1 MLPDAGDIAWVELGE
16 TLGTEQYGR
25 RPALILTSLIYHEV
39 SSRALICPITSTDK
53 PWASNVRLPPGL
65 KTQGVVLLDQL
76 RAVDRRYRMFDVVER
91 IPQITLIEVRR
102 KLASLLGTEITD
114 LGAVGSGRESV

>member
-39 SSRALICPITSTDK
+39 SSRAVICPITSTDK
-53 PWASNVRLPPGL
+53 PWASNVCLPAGL
-65 KTQGVVLLDQL
+65 KTKGFVLLDQL
-76 RAVDRRYRMFDVVER
+76 RAVDRRHRMFDVVER
-91 IPQITLIEVRR
+91 IPQVTLIEVHR
-102 KLASLLGTEITD
+102 KLASLLGVEIVD
-114 LGAVGSGRESV
+114 LVAGGSGRESV

>member
-39 SSRALICPITSTDK
+39 SSRAVVCPITSTDK
-53 PWASNVRLPPGL
+53 PWASNVRLPAGL
-65 KTQGVVLLDQL
+65 KTTGFVLLDQL
-76 RAVDRRYRMFDVVER
+76 RAVDRRHRMFDVVER
-91 IPQITLIEVRR
+91 IPQVTLIEVHR
-102 KLASLLGTEITD
+102 KLASLLGIEILD
-114 LGAVGSGRESV
+114 LVAAGSGRESI

>member
-1 MLPDAGDIAWVELGE
+1 MLPNAGDIAWVELGE

-53 PWASNVRLPPGL
+53 PWASNVPLPAGL
-65 KTQGVVLLDQL
+65 KTKGIVLLDQL
-76 RAVDRRYRMFDVVER
+76 RAVDRRHRMFEIVER
-91 IPQITLIEVRR
+91 IPQATLIEVHR
-102 KLASLLGTEITD
+102 KLASLLGIEIVD
-114 LGAVGSGRESV
+114 LVAVGSGRESV

>member
-39 SSRALICPITSTDK
+39 SSRAVICPITSTDK
-53 PWASNVRLPPGL
+53 PWASNVRLPAGL
-65 KTQGVVLLDQL
+65 KTKGFVLLDQL

-91 IPQITLIEVRR
+91 IPQVTLIEVHH
-102 KLASLLGTEITD
+102 KLASLLGIEIVD
-114 LGAVGSGRESV
+114 LAGGSGRESV

>member
-39 SSRALICPITSTDK
+39 SSRAVICPITSTDK
-53 PWASNVRLPPGL
+53 PWASNVRLPAGL
-65 KTQGVVLLDQL
+65 KTQGFVLLDQL
-76 RAVDRRYRMFDVVER
+76 RAVDRRHRMFDVVER
-91 IPQITLIEVRR
+91 IPQVTLIEVHR
-102 KLASLLGTEITD
+102 KLASLLGMEIVD
-114 LGAVGSGRESV
+114 LVAVGSGRESV

>member
-39 SSRALICPITSTDK
+39 SSRAVICPITSTDK
-53 PWASNVRLPPGL
+53 PWASNVRLPAGL
-65 KTQGVVLLDQL
+65 KTKGFVLLDQL
-76 RAVDRRYRMFDVVER
+76 RAVDRRHRMFDVVER
-91 IPQITLIEVRR
+91 IPPVTLTEVHR
-102 KLASLLGTEITD
+102 KLASLLGIEIVD
-114 LGAVGSGRESV
+114 LVAVGSGRESV

>member
-53 PWASNVRLPPGL
+53 PWASNVRLPAGL

-76 RAVDRRYRMFDVVER
+76 RAIDRRYRMFDVVER
-91 IPQITLIEVRR
+91 IPQVTFIEVRH
-102 KLASLLGTEITD
+102 KLASLLGIEIAD
-114 LGAVGSGRESV
+114 LGAVGSGRKSV

>member
-53 PWASNVRLPPGL
+53 PWASNVRLPAGL
-65 KTQGVVLLDQL
+65 KTKGIVLLDQL
-76 RAVDRRYRMFDVVER
+76 RAVDRRHRMFDVVER
-91 IPQITLIEVRR
+91 IPQVTLIEVHR
-102 KLASLLGTEITD
+102 KLASLLGIEIAD
-114 LGAVGSGRESV
+114 LVVAGSGRGAA

>member
-39 SSRALICPITSTDK
+39 SSRAVICPITSTDK
-53 PWASNVRLPPGL
+53 PWASNVRLPAGL
-65 KTQGVVLLDQL
+65 KTKGIVLLDQL
-76 RAVDRRYRMFDVVER
+76 RAVDRRHRMFEIVER
-91 IPQITLIEVRR
+91 IPQATLIEVHR
-102 KLASLLGTEITD
+102 KLASLLGIEIVD
-114 LGAVGSGRESV
+114 LVAVGSGRESV

>member
-39 SSRALICPITSTDK
+39 SSRAVICPITSTDK
-53 PWASNVRLPPGL
+53 PWASNVRLPTGL
-65 KTQGVVLLDQL
+65 KTKGFVLLDQL
-76 RAVDRRYRMFDVVER
+76 GAVDRRHRMFDVVER
-91 IPQITLIEVRR
+91 IPQVTMIEVHR
-102 KLASLLGTEITD
+102 KLASLLGIEIVD
-114 LGAVGSGRESV
+114 LVAGGFGRESV

>member
-39 SSRALICPITSTDK
+39 SSRAVICPITSTDK
-53 PWASNVRLPPGL
+53 PWASNVHLPAGL
-65 KTQGVVLLDQL
+65 KTKGFVLLDQL
-76 RAVDRRYRMFDVVER
+76 RAVDRRHRMFEIVER
-91 IPQITLIEVRR
+91 IPQATLIEVHR
-102 KLASLLGTEITD
+102 KLASLLGIEIVD
-114 LGAVGSGRESV
+114 LVAVGSGRESI